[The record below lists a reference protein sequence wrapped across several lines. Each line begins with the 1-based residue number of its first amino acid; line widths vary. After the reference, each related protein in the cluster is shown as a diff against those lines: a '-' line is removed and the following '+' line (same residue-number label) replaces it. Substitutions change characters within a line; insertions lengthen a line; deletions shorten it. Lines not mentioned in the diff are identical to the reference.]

1 MPTQIPHLRAKDLPA
16 SSHHLET
23 MQNFVDVLEYLA
35 NRRWGENEGAI
46 AAPSGIKFLPK
57 PMPLIL
63 NNACAVQRLAACE
76 QGDFAMEGPE
86 FRAAVL
92 KDGTRPEEVQ
102 IDMDKFNKVW
112 PRLTVIGSAGMCSFR
127 ALTAAV

>member
-1 MPTQIPHLRAKDLPA
+1 MA
-16 SSHHLET
+16 SSTKAQLSP
-23 MQNFVDVLEYLA
+23 VDVA
-35 NRRWGENEGAI
+35 KCFASGAV
-46 AAPSGIKFLPK
+46 A
-57 PMPLIL
+57 
-63 NNACAVQRLAACE
+63 ACAPANQSRFQYRASRPPPGSAACE

-112 PRLTVIGSAGMCSFR
+112 PRLTVIGHCAENDKKILRFVFM
-127 ALTAAV
+127 T